1 MKTDG
6 TVWMHSL
13 IGSLLPQYA
22 PPMPLRDIFKWH
34 GIYPDKKLIANKT
47 VNIFSYLSTK
57 KNKQKKT
64 CGYSLEAPHLRNTHN
79 ICFCVEI
86 KIYQM
91 S

>member
-22 PPMPLRDIFKWH
+22 PPMPLRDIFTWH

-47 VNIFSYLSTK
+47 VLIFFLISP
-57 KNKQKKT
+57 QKKKQNMLWVLIR
-64 CGYSLEAPHLRNTHN
+64 SASSKE
-79 ICFCVEI
+79 
-86 KIYQM
+86 YQ
-91 S
+91 